1 MSDQGIL
8 SSVGTV
14 DAMKKA
20 EALRRQYHSALPSI
34 QEVGEVVRW
43 VGDSSAKDDE
53 PLYSG
58 SFRWMFTDIA
68 TWQRKVTPGESYIM
82 VESALE
88 ETRFPTWGEAVDYLT
103 AEDNFHA
110 KRYYQAAVEV
120 ELMGDDDED
129 E

>member
-20 EALRRQYHSALPSI
+20 EALRLEYSSTLPSI

-43 VGDSSAKDDE
+43 VGDSSAHDEE

-58 SFRWMFTDIA
+58 TFRWMFTDIA
-68 TWQRKVTPGESYIM
+68 RWQRKVTPGESYIM

-88 ETRFPTWGEAVDYLT
+88 ETRFPTWGEARDYLT

-110 KRYYQAAVEV
+110 KRYYNAEVEV
-120 ELMGDDDED
+120 SLMDED
-129 E
+129 EDE

>member
-1 MSDQGIL
+1 MSDQQII

-14 DAMKKA
+14 DAMKLA
-20 EALRRQYHSALPSI
+20 EARIKEEQSHYPSI

-43 VGDSSAKDDE
+43 VGDPPDKDGE
-53 PLYSG
+53 SLYSG

-68 TWQRKVTPGESYIM
+68 RWQRKVNPGESYIM

-88 ETRFPTWGEAVDYLT
+88 ETRFPTWGEARDYLT

-110 KRYYQAAVEV
+110 KRYYNAQVEV
-120 ELMGDDDED
+120 SLMDED
-129 E
+129 EDE

>member
-1 MSDQGIL
+1 MSDQQII

-14 DAMKKA
+14 DAMKLA
-20 EALRRQYHSALPSI
+20 EARIKEEQSHYPSI

-43 VGDSSAKDDE
+43 VGDPPDKDGE
-53 PLYSG
+53 SLYSG

-68 TWQRKVTPGESYIM
+68 RWQRKVNPGESYIM

-110 KRYYQAAVEV
+110 KRYYQATSEMS
-120 ELMGDDDED
+120 LMDED
-129 E
+129 EDE

>member
-1 MSDQGIL
+1 MSDQGLL

-20 EALRRQYHSALPSI
+20 EALRKQYYSTLPSI

-43 VGDSSAKDDE
+43 VGDGEGLS
-53 PLYSG
+53 SG

-68 TWQRKVTPGESYIM
+68 TWQKKVTPGESYIM
-82 VESALE
+82 VESVLE
-88 ETRFPTWGEAVDYLT
+88 ETRFPTWGEARDYFT

-110 KRYYQAAVEV
+110 KRYYQATVEFV
-120 ELMGDDDED
+120 DED
-129 E
+129 EDE

>member
-1 MSDQGIL
+1 MSDQQII

-20 EALRRQYHSALPSI
+20 EALRSEAMLNLPSI
-34 QEVGEVVRW
+34 KEVGEVVRW
-43 VGDSSAKDDE
+43 VGDLPDKDGE

-68 TWQRKVTPGESYIM
+68 RWQRKVNPGESYIM

-120 ELMGDDDED
+120 ELMEEDDDE
-129 E
+129 

>member
-20 EALRRQYHSALPSI
+20 EALRLEYSTTLPSI

-43 VGDSSAKDDE
+43 VGDSSAHDEE
-53 PLYSG
+53 PLHSG

-68 TWQRKVTPGESYIM
+68 RWQRKVTPGESYIM

-88 ETRFPTWGEAVDYLT
+88 ETRFPTWGEARDYLT

-110 KRYYQAAVEV
+110 KRYYNAAVEV
-120 ELMGDDDED
+120 SLMDED
-129 E
+129 EDE

>member
-1 MSDQGIL
+1 MSDQQII

-14 DAMKKA
+14 DAMKLA
-20 EALRRQYHSALPSI
+20 EARIKEEQSHYPSI
-34 QEVGEVVRW
+34 QQVGEVVRW
-43 VGDSSAKDDE
+43 VGDPPDKDGE
-53 PLYSG
+53 SLYSG

-68 TWQRKVTPGESYIM
+68 RWQRKVNPGESYIM

-110 KRYYQAAVEV
+110 KRYYQAASEMS
-120 ELMGDDDED
+120 LMDED
-129 E
+129 EDE

>member
-1 MSDQGIL
+1 MSDLGII

-20 EALRRQYHSALPSI
+20 EALRKQYHSVLPSI

-43 VGDSSAKDDE
+43 VGDSPDKDGE

-68 TWQRKVTPGESYIM
+68 TWQRKVTPGETYIE

-88 ETRFPTWGEAVDYLT
+88 ETRFPTWGEARDYLT

-110 KRYYQAAVEV
+110 KRYYNAAVDV
-120 ELMGDDDED
+120 SLMDED
-129 E
+129 EDE

>member
-1 MSDQGIL
+1 MAEQKIL

-14 DAMKKA
+14 DAMQKA
-20 EALRRQYHSALPSI
+20 EALRKQYYSTLPSI

-43 VGDSSAKDDE
+43 VGDGEGLS
-53 PLYSG
+53 SG

-68 TWQRKVTPGESYIM
+68 TWQKKVIPGETYIE
-82 VESALE
+82 VESAIE
-88 ETRFPTWGEAVDYLT
+88 ETRFPTWVAARDYLT

-110 KRYYQAAVEV
+110 KRYYNAAVEV
-120 ELMGDDDED
+120 SLMDEDDED

>member
-20 EALRRQYHSALPSI
+20 EAARSEAMLNLPSI
-34 QEVGEVVRW
+34 KEVGEVVRW
-43 VGDSSAKDDE
+43 VGDSPDKDGE

-68 TWQRKVTPGESYIM
+68 RWQRKVTPGESYIM
-82 VESALE
+82 IESALE
-88 ETRFPTWGEAVDYLT
+88 ETRFPTWGEARDYLT

-120 ELMGDDDED
+120 ELMVDDED

>member
-1 MSDQGIL
+1 MTEQKII

-20 EALRRQYHSALPSI
+20 EALRLEYSTTLPSI

-43 VGDSSAKDDE
+43 VGDSSAHDEE

-58 SFRWMFTDIA
+58 TFRWMFTDIA
-68 TWQRKVTPGESYIM
+68 RWQRKVTPGESYIM

-88 ETRFPTWGEAVDYLT
+88 ETRFPTWGEARDYLT

-110 KRYYQAAVEV
+110 KRYYNAAVEV
-120 ELMGDDDED
+120 SLMDED
-129 E
+129 EDE

>member
-20 EALRRQYHSALPSI
+20 EALRKQYHSVLPSI
-34 QEVGEVVRW
+34 KEVGEVVRW
-43 VGDSSAKDDE
+43 VGDLSAKDKE
-53 PLYSG
+53 PLHSG

-68 TWQRKVTPGESYIM
+68 TWQRKVTPSESYIM

-88 ETRFPTWGEAVDYLT
+88 ETRFPTWGEARDYLT

-110 KRYYQAAVEV
+110 KRYYNAEVEV
-120 ELMGDDDED
+120 SLMDED
-129 E
+129 EDE

>member
-1 MSDQGIL
+1 MSEVSGVL

-20 EALRRQYHSALPSI
+20 EALRKKYHETLPSI
-34 QEVGEVVRW
+34 KEVGEVVRW
-43 VGDSSAKDDE
+43 VGDGIGLS
-53 PLYSG
+53 SG

-68 TWQRKVTPGESYIM
+68 TWQKKVTPGESYIM
-82 VESALE
+82 VESVLE
-88 ETRFPTWGEAVDYLT
+88 ETRFPTWGEARDYLT

-110 KRYYQAAVEV
+110 KRYHQATVEYV
-120 ELMGDDDED
+120 EEDDDED

>member
-1 MSDQGIL
+1 MNRRKKNAEN
-8 SSVGTV
+8 
-14 DAMKKA
+14 AMKKA
-20 EALRRQYHSALPSI
+20 EARIKEEQSHLPSI

-43 VGDSSAKDDE
+43 VGDPPDKDGE
-53 PLYSG
+53 SLYSG

-68 TWQRKVTPGESYIM
+68 RRQRKVNPGESYIM

-110 KRYYQAAVEV
+110 KRYYQAASEML
-120 ELMGDDDED
+120 LMDED
-129 E
+129 EDE

>member
-1 MSDQGIL
+1 MSDQQII

-20 EALRRQYHSALPSI
+20 ESRIKEEQSHLPSI

-43 VGDSSAKDDE
+43 VGDLPDKDGE

-68 TWQRKVTPGESYIM
+68 RWQRKVNPGESYIM

-110 KRYYQAAVEV
+110 KRYYQAASEMA
-120 ELMGDDDED
+120 LMDED
-129 E
+129 EDE

>member
-20 EALRRQYHSALPSI
+20 EARVKEEQSHYLSI

-43 VGDSSAKDDE
+43 VGDSPDKDGE

-88 ETRFPTWGEAVDYLT
+88 ETRFSTWGEARDYLT

-110 KRYYQAAVEV
+110 KRYYQAASEMS
-120 ELMGDDDED
+120 LMDED
-129 E
+129 EDE

>member
-1 MSDQGIL
+1 MMAEVTGVL

-20 EALRRQYHSALPSI
+20 EALRQKYHSTLPSI

-43 VGDSSAKDDE
+43 VGDGIGESS
-53 PLYSG
+53 G
-58 SFRWMFTDIA
+58 TFRWMFTDIA
-68 TWQRKVTPGESYIM
+68 RWQKKVTPGETYIM

-88 ETRFPTWGEAVDYLT
+88 ETRFPTWGDARDYLT

-110 KRYYQAAVEV
+110 NRYYQAAVDV
-120 ELMGDDDED
+120 SLMDEDDDD
-129 E
+129 D

>member
-1 MSDQGIL
+1 MSDSGVL

-20 EALRRQYHSALPSI
+20 EALRKQYHSVLPSI
-34 QEVGEVVRW
+34 KEVGEVVRW
-43 VGDSSAKDDE
+43 VGDSSAHDEE

-58 SFRWMFTDIA
+58 AFRWMFTDIA
-68 TWQRKVTPGESYIM
+68 TWQRKVTPGETYIM

-88 ETRFPTWGEAVDYLT
+88 ETRFPTWGDARDYLT

>member
-1 MSDQGIL
+1 MSDQQII

-20 EALRRQYHSALPSI
+20 EALRSEAMLNLPSI
-34 QEVGEVVRW
+34 KEVGEVVRW
-43 VGDSSAKDDE
+43 VGDLPDKDGE

-68 TWQRKVTPGESYIM
+68 RWQRKVNPGESYIM

-110 KRYYQAAVEV
+110 KRYYQAASEMS
-120 ELMGDDDED
+120 LMDED
-129 E
+129 EDE

>member
-1 MSDQGIL
+1 MSDQQII

-14 DAMKKA
+14 DAMKLA
-20 EALRRQYHSALPSI
+20 EARIKEEQSHYPSI
-34 QEVGEVVRW
+34 QQVGEVVRW
-43 VGDSSAKDDE
+43 AGDPPDKDGE
-53 PLYSG
+53 SLYSG

-68 TWQRKVTPGESYIM
+68 RWQRKVNPGESYIM

-110 KRYYQAAVEV
+110 KRYYQAASEMS
-120 ELMGDDDED
+120 LMDED
-129 E
+129 EDE

>member
-1 MSDQGIL
+1 MSDQQII

-20 EALRRQYHSALPSI
+20 EARIKEEQSHLPSI

-43 VGDSSAKDDE
+43 VGDLPDKDGE

-68 TWQRKVTPGESYIM
+68 RWQRKVTQVKVILWLR
-82 VESALE
+82 VL
-88 ETRFPTWGEAVDYLT
+88 L
-103 AEDNFHA
+103 
-110 KRYYQAAVEV
+110 KRLAFRLGVKQ
-120 ELMGDDDED
+120 LII
-129 E
+129 